1 MERCTKKQI
10 AFGDAVSN
18 SHTITLPETNSLHL
32 KMDGWNTI
40 VSFWEGLFSG
50 DGFVGSS
57 RCATAFGVPVFFT
70 PSSFLGLET
79 ASGRCDCNNQ
89 SREPTKVST
98 ESRRMKGDEALRKTL
113 NCRKIPCGHETVQQ
127 TK

>member
-1 MERCTKKQI
+1 MVGIRSFP
-10 AFGDAVSN
+10 FGRAYFQVMVLLDPADV
-18 SHTITLPETNSLHL
+18 PLHL
-32 KMDGWNTI
+32 AYQ
-40 VSFWEGLFSG
+40 FL
-50 DGFVGSS
+50 
-57 RCATAFGVPVFFT
+57 FT